1 MSTDR
6 RDFTVAAGET
16 FLPTIRWATE
26 QVAGKAI
33 SAISQTAPAVVT
45 AVGHSVSVGWPVAIV
60 SAKGMT
66 QINASRYPPKAN
78 DWHSATVLTADTIKL
93 NDVNS
98 ADFTAYLSG
107 GFLVY
112 QIPMSLVGVTAR
124 LVISDAPT
132 GGTVLA
138 TLTQLA
144 GITLSTTDFTII
156 PRLETAAL
164 TWTTGYYDLE
174 LTDATGII
182 TQLLSGVIA
191 IE

>member
-1 MSTDR
+1 MGIDR

-26 QVAGKAI
+26 EVMGKAI
-33 SAISQTAPAVVT
+33 TAITQAAPVVVT
-45 AVGHSVSVGWPVAIV
+45 AVGHSVPAGWPVAVV

-66 QINASRYPPKAN
+66 QINSTRYPPKAN
-78 DWHSATVLTADTIKL
+78 DWHPATVVTADTVKL

-98 ADFTAYLSG
+98 ADFSAYLSG

-112 QIPMSLVGVTAR
+112 NVPMSLVGVTAR
-124 LVISDAPT
+124 MVVKDSPA
-132 GGTVLA
+132 GTVLI
-138 TLTQLA
+138 TLTQLS
-144 GITLSTTDFTII
+144 GITLSTTNFTII
-156 PRLETAAL
+156 PRIETAAL

-174 LTDATGII
+174 MTDAAGII
-182 TQLLSGVIA
+182 TQLLSGVII